1 MKHFIAASLL
11 ALTFPYGHS
20 QDFVEIEGNDI
31 HYEIKGSGEPWIV
44 LVGGAGI
51 DLDAFDPIFEDLS
64 KETTVLRY
72 SRAGLGKST
81 YINKGRAFDVL
92 VSELQL
98 LINELAIPEPFI
110 LGGHSFGGLMTRAY
124 ATKNPSKVAGLLS
137 MDPAFEDNW
146 EVLEPFAPGVRRN
159 YLIGLENR
167 QKFQPDHAFT
177 HEFETVL
184 RLYDSSGSPKAQF
197 KYPSTIP
204 HFVVTSLQTSD
215 LPNSPGRG
223 SKEVMKARAE
233 AQYRAIADSN
243 IHMQVRVD
251 DAGHEIYKDRPRLVI
266 DSFKMLLN
274 LVRAANK
281 R

>member
-1 MKHFIAASLL
+1 MKTLIATFVL

-20 QDFVEIEGNDI
+20 QDFVEIEGNEI

-44 LVGGAGI
+44 LVGGAGM

-64 KETTVLRY
+64 QETTVVRY

-81 YINKGRAFDVL
+81 YINKGKTFDVM
-92 VSELQL
+92 VNELRL
-98 LINELAIPEPFI
+98 FINELAVPELFI

-124 ATKNPSKVAGLLS
+124 ATKHPSKVAGLLS
-137 MDPAFEDNW
+137 MDPAFEDNF
-146 EVLEPFAPGVRRN
+146 EVIEPFAPDVRRN
-159 YLIGLENR
+159 YLIGLQNR

-177 HEFETVL
+177 HEFETIL
-184 RLYDSSGSPKAQF
+184 RVYDTSGSPKARF
-197 KYPSTIP
+197 KYPSKIP
-204 HFVVTSLQTSD
+204 HFVVTSLQMSD

-251 DAGHEIYKDRPRLVI
+251 DAGHEIYRDRPQLVV

-274 LVRAANK
+274 LVRAANE